1 MKEKKKILLIIRR
14 GISEVEWLSPI
25 IDSKDFNFELYTF
38 YLNQDAYES
47 CLRSSS
53 IIKILQKKQKNF
65 FILKKTHKLF
75 TRILLKTSNYFQK
88 SFYDISFIKRKL
100 NLNLNTKFDIIL
112 SEFGNYSN
120 WIHAFQ
126 KLDNSKIVKVP
137 STPTTFVNIA
147 KNEVIRKIDCDFLII
162 NNSTNLKYWSRFVN
176 KKKIKYFGVPIFDK
190 TWVKKKIKKIKI
202 KKDKKDKI
210 KILFAYSSYFG
221 LVNNKEFKIL
231 EKQFISVMDSLSS
244 HKRVQITFKIH
255 PEKNDPYFKK
265 LLKKYS
271 TNFKILSNDNIYSL
285 ANKSDILITN
295 FESAAAVYGC
305 FFSKPCI
312 ELWKGVNSIFD
323 QNFSKSNNESIKILK
338 PSSNIKDF
346 NKKIYQAIN
355 HSNNKSKDFNKE
367 LKNFKKIYFEK
378 KNTIYEICTF
388 LKEI

>member
-1 MKEKKKILLIIRR
+1 MIIRR
-14 GISEVEWLSPI
+14 GISEVEWLIPI

-38 YLNQDAYES
+38 YLTQDAYES
-47 CLRSSS
+47 CLRSTS

-65 FILKKTHKLF
+65 FILKKNHKLF
-75 TRILLKTSNYFQK
+75 FRILLKTSNYFQK
-88 SFYDISFIKRKL
+88 NFYDISFIKRKL
-100 NLNLNTKFDIIL
+100 NLSLNTKFDIVL

-120 WIHAFQ
+120 WIQAFQ
-126 KLDNSKIVKVP
+126 KFDNSKIVKVP

-147 KNEVIRKIDCDFLII
+147 KKEVIRKIDCDFLII
-162 NNSTNLKYWSRFVN
+162 NNSTNLKYWSRFAN

-190 TWVKKKIKKIKI
+190 TWVKKKIKKTKV
-202 KKDKKDKI
+202 KKDKI

-221 LVNNKEFKIL
+221 LANNKEFKIL
-231 EKQFISVMDSLSS
+231 ENQFISVMDSLSNI
-244 HKRVQITFKIH
+244 KNIQVTFKIH
-255 PEKNDPYFKK
+255 PEKNDPYFKE

-271 TNFKILSNDNIYSL
+271 NNFKILSNDYIYSL
-285 ANKSDILITN
+285 AYKSDILITS
-295 FESAAAVYGC
+295 FESAAALYGC

-323 QNFSKSNNESIKILK
+323 QNFSKSNNGSIKILK

-346 NKKIYQAIN
+346 NKKIHQAIN
-355 HSNNKSKDFNKE
+355 HLNNKSKDFNKE
-367 LKNFKKIYFEK
+367 FNNFRKIYFEK

>member
-14 GISEVEWLSPI
+14 GISEVEWLIPI

-38 YLNQDAYES
+38 YLTQDAYES
-47 CLRSSS
+47 CLRSTS

-75 TRILLKTSNYFQK
+75 FRILLKTSNYFQK
-88 SFYDISFIKRKL
+88 NFYDISFIKRKL
-100 NLNLNTKFDIIL
+100 NLSLNTKFDIVL

-120 WIHAFQ
+120 WIQAFQ

-137 STPTTFVNIA
+137 STPTTFVNIE
-147 KNEVIRKIDCDFLII
+147 KKEVIRKIDCDFLIV
-162 NNSTNLKYWSRFVN
+162 NNSKDLKYWSRFTN
-176 KKKIKYFGVPIFDK
+176 KKKIKHFGVPIFDK
-190 TWVKKKIKKIKI
+190 IWLKKKIKKTKI
-202 KKDKKDKI
+202 KKTKIKNNKI

-221 LVNNKEFKIL
+221 LVNNKEFKVL
-231 EKQFISVMDSLSS
+231 EKQFISIMDSLSNN
-244 HKRVQITFKIH
+244 KNIQVTFKIH
-255 PEKNDPYFKK
+255 PEKNDPYFKE

-271 TNFKILSNDNIYSL
+271 NNFKILSNDYIYSL
-285 ANKSDILITN
+285 AYKSDILITS
-295 FESAAAVYGC
+295 FQSAAALYGC

-312 ELWKGVNSIFD
+312 ELWNYFDPNS
-323 QNFSKSNNESIKILK
+323 SKSNNGSIKILK
-338 PSSNIKDF
+338 PSYNIKDF

-355 HSNNKSKDFNKE
+355 RLNNKSKDFNKE
-367 LKNFKKIYFEK
+367 FNNFRKIYFEK